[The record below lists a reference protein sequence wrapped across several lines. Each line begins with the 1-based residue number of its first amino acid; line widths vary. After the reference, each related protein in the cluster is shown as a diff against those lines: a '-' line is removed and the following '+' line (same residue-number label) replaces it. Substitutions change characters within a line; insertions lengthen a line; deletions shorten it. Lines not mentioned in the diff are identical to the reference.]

1 MCIYCQI
8 VESMFLGN
16 WFILYVVAYQVL
28 FDVTDSQFV
37 LLLLQVC
44 ISKRSKLVLLVTV
57 LLALYVLR
65 VTCVVDY

>member
-1 MCIYCQI
+1 
-8 VESMFLGN
+8 MFLGN

-44 ISKRSKLVLLVTV
+44 ISKRSKLVLLVIV

-65 VTCVVDY
+65 VTCVD